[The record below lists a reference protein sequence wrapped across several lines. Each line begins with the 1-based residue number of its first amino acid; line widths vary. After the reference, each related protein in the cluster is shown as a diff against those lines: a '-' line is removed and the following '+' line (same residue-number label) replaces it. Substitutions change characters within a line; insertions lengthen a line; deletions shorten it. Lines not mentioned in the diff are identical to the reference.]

1 MGNNQVILRHVT
13 WGPLIK
19 SPTLDIGVFYMG
31 LGTGRTVEISYPWE
45 GVNVLSTHLGYLV
58 LIDPI
63 LG

>member
-1 MGNNQVILRHVT
+1 MILRHVT

-19 SPTLDIGVFYMG
+19 SPTLDIG
-31 LGTGRTVEISYPWE
+31 LWTGRTVHVEISYPWE